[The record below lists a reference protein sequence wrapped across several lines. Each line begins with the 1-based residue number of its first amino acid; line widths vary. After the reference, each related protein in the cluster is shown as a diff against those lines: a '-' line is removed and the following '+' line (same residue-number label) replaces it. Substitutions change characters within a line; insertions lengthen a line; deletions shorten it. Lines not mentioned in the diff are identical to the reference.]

1 MKKKKT
7 NLSKKFSGDITQKQS
22 EVLDFIENF
31 QFRNGCSPTLKEMR
45 VHFKVSSDNSILK
58 HLKALEQK
66 GCIKKSDTPRGI
78 KLLDSIK
85 DKLSIADNMI
95 KLPLMGQVA
104 AGPTAT
110 EEENIVGWYAI
121 DSSLVK
127 HSGDTFLLKVRGDSM
142 ENAGIYDGDMVIADR
157 KITPKHKDVVVALVD
172 NENTVKRYIN
182 KAGLI
187 CLKPEND
194 NYRPI
199 FPKEELIIQG
209 VVTGLIRSYY

>member
-1 MKKKKT
+1 MGFG
-7 NLSKKFSGDITQKQS
+7 NQEGITQKQG
-22 EVLDFIENF
+22 EVLTFIENF
-31 QFRNGCSPTLKEMR
+31 QFKNGCSPTLKEMR
-45 VHFKVSSDNSILK
+45 NHFNVSSDNSILK

-85 DKLSIADNMI
+85 SKLKMANNLVN
-95 KLPLMGQVA
+95 LPLLGQIP

-110 EEENIVGWYAI
+110 EEESIVGWYAI

-127 HSGDTFLLKVRGDSM
+127 HAGDTFLLRVRGDSM
-142 ENAGIYDGDMVIADR
+142 DDAGIYDGDMVIADR
-157 KITPKHKDVVVALVD
+157 KVIPRHKDIVVALVD
-172 NENTVKRYIN
+172 NENTVKRYID

-187 CLKPEND
+187 CLKPENA

-209 VVTGLIRSYY
+209 VVTGLIRSY